1 MSNQTLP
8 LWRVMEL
15 TDDPGTGV
23 NIGLDSYP
31 IWDENEREG
40 LNRLIIDH
48 FWNRDIGQE
57 TIAMFTFMLR
67 RTMREIMPTYNQ
79 LYATQ
84 KLLVGKEL
92 ATYDLTTVRDGTVKD
107 VSTSSSE
114 SDTNSDAQASS
125 ESVFFDTPQTAL
137 SRNKDYAANATAAQS
152 DTKNTGTS
160 KGTSTGE
167 NDSSSS
173 DTSRT
178 TGTQGSLADMLNRFR
193 STIINIDFM
202 LLNDTELTTMFLGVW
217 DTGEPIAPPHPFMLR
232 SI

>member
-1 MSNQTLP
+1 MTIP

-15 TDDPGTGV
+15 TDDPGTGAA
-23 NIGLDSYP
+23 IGLDSYP
-31 IWDENEREG
+31 IWDEKERLG

-57 TIAMFTFMLR
+57 TISMFTFMLR

-79 LYATQ
+79 LYSTQ
-84 KLLVGKEL
+84 KLLAGKEL
-92 ATYDLTTVRDGTVKD
+92 ATYDLSTVRTGTVKD
-107 VSTSSSE
+107 TSTSESE
-114 SDTNSDAQASS
+114 SDTSSEADATS
-125 ESVFFDTPQTAL
+125 ESVYFDTPQTAL

-152 DTKNTGTS
+152 GTKNTGTS
-160 KGTSTGE
+160 KGTSTGAT
-167 NDSSSS
+167 DSESS

-202 LLNDTELTTMFLGVW
+202 LLNDTELTTMFMGVW
-217 DTGEPIAPPHPFMLR
+217 DSGEPIAPPRYRALR
-232 SI
+232 GF